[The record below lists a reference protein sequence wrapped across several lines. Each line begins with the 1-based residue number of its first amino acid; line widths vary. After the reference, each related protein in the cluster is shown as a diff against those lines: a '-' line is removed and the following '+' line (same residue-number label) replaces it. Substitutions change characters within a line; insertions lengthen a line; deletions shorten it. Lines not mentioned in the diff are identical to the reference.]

1 MPYRWEFGL
10 SHIKVLLQTT
20 PQPSFEFVIENS
32 MTLTFPFHYFYQ
44 KEDFCLSL
52 LSESEKA
59 VEGTDKENIEQ
70 EIEIAPTQVWI
81 CN

>member
-1 MPYRWEFGL
+1 MNIHAHTLMPYRWEFGL

-44 KEDFCLSL
+44 KQDFSMSL
-52 LSESEKA
+52 FSKS
-59 VEGTDKENIEQ
+59 NIGMDMQ
-70 EIEIAPTQVWI
+70 SR
-81 CN
+81 